1 MLQHSK
7 GKIRENSKSVVKKEK
22 KREMPGPEME
32 SLSLGAQLASLLL
45 QIEICNLSQEILYGS
60 RQGVHEVPG
69 IGPVQLLHLRLW
81 PWLRFAFQ
89 FQRIIG

>member
-1 MLQHSK
+1 ML
-7 GKIRENSKSVVKKEK
+7 GL
-22 KREMPGPEME
+22 EME
-32 SLSLGAQLASLLL
+32 TLSLGAQLASLLL

-60 RQGVHEVPG
+60 RQGLPR

-81 PWLRFAFQ
+81 PCLCFAFQ